1 MQRVTGI
8 AGADTDDGDDTD
20 DGTDD
25 GDDTDEYLYKV
36 LVVGEVRVRVWC
48 IIGIYQAHPLVYS

>member
-1 MQRVTGI
+1 MTLTGCRDLVR
-8 AGADTDDGDDTD
+8 GALRMT
-20 DGTDD
+20 D